1 MTPHPQK
8 PLIPRVGEGLRFPS
22 AINAGPWMGSVLH
35 RSCVHNTASE
45 FMMRQCCQVL
55 ETTFHSLPPHPPLSH
70 DAPWALQRSD
80 GDIHVCPV
88 WGWALT
94 VTHLNQLW
102 ISTLNTT
109 FCRNELLQS
118 RLRVALTAG
127 YKHRYLEGR
136 FTACLFSKATVIDSP
151 LRAHGLHEFSLKG
164 KLVKILLSLV
174 KR

>member
-1 MTPHPQK
+1 MLDH
-8 PLIPRVGEGLRFPS
+8 
-22 AINAGPWMGSVLH
+22 
-35 RSCVHNTASE
+35 
-45 FMMRQCCQVL
+45 
-55 ETTFHSLPPHPPLSH
+55 
-70 DAPWALQRSD
+70 
-80 GDIHVCPV
+80 
-88 WGWALT
+88 GWALSCTGPVCTTQLLSSWCASAVKSWRQRFTAFLPILLFPMMLPEPCRGRRGIYMYVLFEAEHSQT

-109 FCRNELLQS
+109 FCRNELLQP